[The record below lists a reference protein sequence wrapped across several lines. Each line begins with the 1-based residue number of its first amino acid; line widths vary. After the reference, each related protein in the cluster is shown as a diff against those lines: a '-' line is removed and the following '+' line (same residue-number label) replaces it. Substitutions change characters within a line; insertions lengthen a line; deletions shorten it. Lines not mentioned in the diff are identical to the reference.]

1 MLQMKFWG
9 VGGQGVV
16 TAAKMLSKAVSLYED
31 EYAITVPS
39 YGHERRGAPVNT
51 SIIVDN
57 EPVLINSF
65 VYEPDM
71 VVVFDPTIIDKGVDV
86 AAGIRPESILVLNS
100 EDEDVVKR
108 YKALGFGTVY
118 YAGGTRI
125 AVEYIKRAIP
135 NSSML
140 GAVAAT
146 GIVKIESVENAIIE
160 TFGIQRGEA
169 NAKAARRTHDETRKM

>member
-1 MLQMKFWG
+1 MKFWG

-31 EYAITVPS
+31 EYAITIPS

-51 SIIVDN
+51 SIIVDG
-57 EPVLINSF
+57 EPVLLNSF
-65 VYEPDM
+65 VYEPDV
-71 VVVFDPTIIDKGVDV
+71 VVVFDPTIVEKGVNIV
-86 AAGIRPESILVLNS
+86 AGIKPESILILNS
-100 EDEDVVKR
+100 EDEEVVKR
-108 YKALGFGTVY
+108 YKALGFSTVY
-118 YAGGTRI
+118 YAAGTRI
-125 AVEYIKRAIP
+125 AMEYIKRAIP

-160 TFGIQRGEA
+160 TFGTQRGKA
-169 NAKAARRTHDETRKM
+169 NAEAARRTCDETRKI